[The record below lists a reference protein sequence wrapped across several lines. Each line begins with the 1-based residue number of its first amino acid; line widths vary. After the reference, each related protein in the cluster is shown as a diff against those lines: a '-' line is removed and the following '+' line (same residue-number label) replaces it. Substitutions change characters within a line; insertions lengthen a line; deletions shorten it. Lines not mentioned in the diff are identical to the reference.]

1 MGGEII
7 PSSRILVMD
16 EDVTEREQRLRQ
28 DYHQQ
33 TARIHWHEL
42 QTYYAGGSV
51 IRVVSGL
58 NLVEVAVQ
66 LGLDNTTRFQGWIE
80 SGDVGAVS
88 DEQALIWYE
97 SNTELWAVVAAP
109 WVLVQQPDDTP
120 LIE

>member
-1 MGGEII
+1 
-7 PSSRILVMD
+7 MD
-16 EDVTEREQRLRQ
+16 EDVTEREHLLRR

-66 LGLDNTTRFQGWIE
+66 LGLDNTACFQRWIE
-80 SGDVGAVS
+80 NGDVAAVS

-97 SNTELWAVVAAP
+97 GNAELWAVVAAP
-109 WVLVQQPDDTP
+109 WVLVQQPGDANLT
-120 LIE
+120 E